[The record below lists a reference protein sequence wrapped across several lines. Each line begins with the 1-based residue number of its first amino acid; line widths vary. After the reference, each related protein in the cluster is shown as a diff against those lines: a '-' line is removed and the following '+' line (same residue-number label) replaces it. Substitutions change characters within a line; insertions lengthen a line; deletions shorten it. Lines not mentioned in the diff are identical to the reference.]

1 MAPRKIVLAQQ
12 KGGVGKTS
20 LAVNLACQAV
30 AHGQKAAVIDM
41 DVEQGSAAEWGRR
54 RKEAGLGEPVV
65 YTAHTNELDGR
76 IAKLQNIDWIFIDSP
91 GRDAPASS
99 AALRVADITIIPCR
113 PVEDDIGPSFKA
125 VKLISR
131 SNGRYAYIMNIAPPQ
146 AGRIRARKVGEELKS
161 AGHPVSPI
169 IIVQT
174 MSVPDANAHGM
185 GVNEYKPGSES
196 AEDFSRLFAWIQGEL
211 RR

>member
-76 IAKLQNIDWIFIDSP
+76 IAKLQNVDWIFIDSP

-131 SNGRYAYIMNIAPPQ
+131 SNGRYAYIMSLAPPQ
-146 AGRIRARKVGEELKS
+146 AGRSRARKVGEELKS

-196 AEDFSRLFAWIQGEL
+196 AEDFSRLFAWLQGEL
-211 RR
+211 K